1 MFDFLTNKSAPA
13 APAAKVPK
21 ASKNAPMNAKSASE
35 PHPLDAPTGG
45 AFSASTAGDRAAKIR
60 DWMATNPSVE
70 QMQDVFKELSARD
83 KGAVKPIRE
92 KLDELKKAKGQEAV
106 GEEWANKAHALLAVG
121 KLNIADAMAWQRD
134 AAKAGAPLS
143 KEPLSSVKL
152 KLAERVKSIEDLQ
165 HHTQVQREA
174 AVLLAQR
181 TEILST
187 KSYKDAINVLPALQ
201 TDVQHWQDQAQAL
214 VVDAN
219 WASVDVKFAPQL
231 DASKAQLLVVW
242 DAFQAALTMTQT
254 AAADASAP
262 LPPVPVWADE
272 LRALRGVAKAEDA
285 PKKPEKLKID
295 PEIRLQAANNVRG
308 VLLKLE
314 QEIAEGHGKAS
325 AGAAN
330 ALRNALKE
338 HGKLIDDKLENQAHA
353 ALAAAGELE
362 GWQRWRADQIREE
375 LLIKA
380 EGLLKRPEGQ
390 ALGGRKMQETLRAMR
405 DQWKQTDQGGPANHV
420 LWKRFDDACN
430 AAHVVVEAWIEK
442 VKAENAIHRAERL
455 NLLAEVTAW
464 GQGADVNNAEG
475 KSAPVAELASKG
487 DWKAISR
494 GLNQYAERWQNLGHV
509 SEKTFAELQ
518 PQWKAAMD
526 AAYAPL
532 QTAQKNS
539 VDRRHA
545 MIEEAKALGAMPM
558 MRIDAVKA
566 LQQQWTHEAQIIP
579 LDRKFEQKL
588 WDTFRQPIDEAF
600 NRKTQEREKAAS
612 AMGEHDKLVLDASK
626 TLQAANTSGDGQQI
640 RAAIAA
646 LEAAIKGQTAA
657 KVVETAAVKAV
668 VDAENESKTTVAGVS
683 IASLAINNVAS
694 LSENTADSATTVVVN
709 STQGASAV
717 QQAEAQEVSDVE
729 TDAIADAAEEAEKA
743 EKANAE
749 PEEPAEPIEPLEPVK
764 PVAVPKK
771 VIAVRGDDRPGMK
784 KAEPAPAG
792 KFGAGKFGDRKSGD
806 RKPGDRDSRGDSRGP
821 RSDSR
826 PDARDGS
833 RSERGDRFSDRPAY
847 EDRGPRL
854 GDTAFRAQRD
864 ALDAAQFAL
873 KKLAAAA
880 HGEVLVQLLDAW
892 QTRDA
897 AKMPSAQDLGKQLPP
912 SARSAWAEAITA
924 TPAANKQ
931 ADAQTALLRLE
942 MAAELPTPAEHLAA
956 RRMLQLQLLTKRNDP
971 APAQTWATDAA
982 KVFANG
988 FDDGA
993 ARRVQNALKVLLKR

>member
-13 APAAKVPK
+13 AAAKVPATK
-21 ASKNAPMNAKSASE
+21 ASATMNAKSAPE
-35 PHPLDAPTGG
+35 PHPLDALTGG
-45 AFSASTAGDRAAKIR
+45 AFSASTAGDRAAKVR
-60 DWMATNPSVE
+60 DWMATNPSTE
-70 QMQDVFKELSARD
+70 QMQEVFKELSARD

-106 GEEWANKAHALLAVG
+106 GEEWAAKAQTLLSLG

-143 KEPLSSVKL
+143 KEPLASVKV

-231 DASKAQLLVVW
+231 EASKAQLLVVW
-242 DAFQAALTMTQT
+242 DAFQAALKMTEV

-272 LRALRGVAKAEDA
+272 LRMLRGVAKAEEA
-285 PKKPEKLKID
+285 PKKPAKPKID
-295 PEIRLQAANNVRG
+295 PEIKLQAANNVRTA
-308 VLLKLE
+308 LLKLE
-314 QEIAEGHGKAS
+314 QEVGEGHGKAS

-362 GWQRWRADQIREE
+362 GWQRWRADQLREE
-375 LLIKA
+375 LVAKA

-390 ALGGRKMQETLRAMR
+390 ALGGRKMQETLRTLR
-405 DQWKQTDQGGPANHV
+405 EQWKQTDQGGLANHA
-420 LWKRFDDACN
+420 LWKPFDDACN

-455 NLLAEVTAW
+455 NLMAEVTAW
-464 GQGADVNNAEG
+464 GG
-475 KSAPVAELASKG
+475 SPVTELANKG

-494 GLNQYAERWQNLGHV
+494 GLNQFAERWQNLGHV

-532 QTAQKNS
+532 QAAQKHS
-539 VDRRHA
+539 IERRHA
-545 MIEEAKALGAMPM
+545 MIEEAKVLGAMPV

-566 LQQQWTHEAQIIP
+566 LQHNWQHEAQTIP

-612 AMGEHDKLVLDASK
+612 AMGEHDKLVLEASK
-626 TLQAANTSGDGQQI
+626 ALQAANASGDGQQI

-657 KVVETAAVKAV
+657 KVVEKAAVT
-668 VDAENESKTTVAGVS
+668 AENESKMAVAGVF
-683 IASLAINNVAS
+683 VAS
-694 LSENTADSATTVVVN
+694 TAIENIANADIKDINKETTVVLN
-709 STQGASAV
+709 STEGASPLEQV
-717 QQAEAQEVSDVE
+717 EAQEAADVE
-729 TDAIADAAEEAEKA
+729 MDAIADAAEEAEKA
-743 EKANAE
+743 AAE
-749 PEEPAEPIEPLEPVK
+749 PVEPVK
-764 PVAVPKK
+764 PVVVPKK

-792 KFGAGKFGDRKSGD
+792 RGGKFGD
-806 RKPGDRDSRGDSRGP
+806 RKPGDRNDSRDSRGP

-826 PDARDGS
+826 PDSRGDG
-833 RSERGDRFSDRPAY
+833 RSDRGDRFSDRPAF

-854 GDTAFRAQRD
+854 GDAAFRAQRD

-880 HGEVLVQLLDAW
+880 HGEVLVQLLEAW

-897 AKMPSAQDLGKQLPP
+897 AKMPSAQDLGKQLPAT
-912 SARSAWAEAITA
+912 ARAAWTSAITA
-924 TPAANKQ
+924 APSDKQ
-931 ADAQTALLRLE
+931 ADTDAAQTALLRLE
-942 MAAELPTPAEHLAA
+942 MAAELPTPAEHLSA

-971 APAQTWATDAA
+971 APAQTWTQDTA
-982 KVFANG
+982 KVLTSSFEDN
-988 FDDGA
+988 A
-993 ARRVQNALKVLLKR
+993 ARRLKMVLKHFITK

>member
-1 MFDFLTNKSAPA
+1 MFDFLTNKSAPVA
-13 APAAKVPK
+13 TATQAPKV
-21 ASKNAPMNAKSASE
+21 PMNAKSAPES
-35 PHPLDAPTGG
+35 HPLDGLTGG
-45 AFSASTAGDRAAKIR
+45 AFSAPTAGDRAAKVR
-60 DWMATNPSVE
+60 DWMATNPSAE
-70 QMQDVFKELSARD
+70 HMQDVFKELSSRD

-92 KLDELKKAKGQEAV
+92 KLDELRKAKGQEAV
-106 GEEWANKAHALLAVG
+106 GEEWAAKAQALLALG

-143 KEPLSSVKL
+143 KEPLASVKL

-187 KSYKDAINVLPALQ
+187 KSYKDAQNVLPALQ
-201 TDVQHWQDQAQAL
+201 IDVQHWQAQAQAL

-219 WASVDVKFAPQL
+219 WSSVDTKFAPQL

-242 DAFQAALTMTQT
+242 DAFQAALKMTEV

-272 LRALRGVAKAEDA
+272 LRALRGVAQAEEA
-285 PKKPEKLKID
+285 PKKPAKPKID
-295 PEIRLQAANNVRG
+295 PEIKLQAANHVRTA
-308 VLLKLE
+308 LLKLE
-314 QEIAEGHGKAS
+314 QEVAEGHGKAS

-380 EGLLKRPEGQ
+380 EGLLKRPDGQ
-390 ALGGRKMQETLRAMR
+390 ALGGRKMQETLRTMR
-405 DQWKQTDQGGPANHV
+405 DQWKQTDQGGPANHT

-430 AAHVVVEAWIEK
+430 AAHEVVEAWIEK

-455 NLLAEVTAW
+455 NLVAEVTVW
-464 GQGADVNNAEG
+464 GAN
-475 KSAPVAELASKG
+475 PVSELASKS
-487 DWKAISR
+487 DWKGISR
-494 GLNQYAERWQNLGHV
+494 GLNQFAERWQNLGHV

-532 QTAQKNS
+532 QAAQKQS
-539 VDRRHA
+539 IERRHA
-545 MIEEAKALGAMPM
+545 MIEEAKALGAMPV

-566 LQQQWTHEAQIIP
+566 LQHNWQHEAQTIP

-588 WDTFRQPIDEAF
+588 WDAFRQPIDAAF
-600 NRKTQEREKAAS
+600 NRKTQDREKAAS
-612 AMGEHDKLVLDASK
+612 AMGEHDKHVLQASK
-626 TLQAANTSGDGQQI
+626 ALQAANASGDGQQI

-657 KVVETAAVKAV
+657 KVVETAAAA
-668 VDAENESKTTVAGVS
+668 AENESKTAISGVS
-683 IASLAINNVAS
+683 IASDAITTVVNV
-694 LSENTADSATTVVVN
+694 DSSVVVN
-709 STQGASAV
+709 STEGASPV
-717 QQAEAQEVSDVE
+717 EQVEAQEIADVE
-729 TDAIADAAEEAEKA
+729 ADAIAAAAEEAA
-743 EKANAE
+743 AAS
-749 PEEPAEPIEPLEPVK
+749 IEPVEAPK
-764 PVAVPKK
+764 PAPKK

-792 KFGAGKFGDRKSGD
+792 KFGDRKFGDRKPGGD
-806 RKPGDRDSRGDSRGP
+806 RDNRGDSRGDSRGP

-826 PDARDGS
+826 ADS
-833 RSERGDRFSDRPAY
+833 RGDRFSDRPAF

-854 GDTAFRAQRD
+854 GDAAFRAQRE
-864 ALDAAQFAL
+864 ALESAQFAL

-880 HGEVLVQLLDAW
+880 HGEVLLQLLDAW

-897 AKMPSAQDLGKQLPP
+897 AKMPTAQDLGKQLPP
-912 SARSAWAEAITA
+912 TARSAWTAAITA
-924 TPAANKQ
+924 APAGKQ
-931 ADAQTALLRLE
+931 ADADTALLRLE
-942 MAAELPTPAEHLAA
+942 MAAELPTPADHLAA

-971 APAQTWATDAA
+971 APAQTWTADAA

>member
-1 MFDFLTNKSAPA
+1 MFDFLTNKTTPTSAK
-13 APAAKVPK
+13 AAKVTAPK
-21 ASKNAPMNAKSASE
+21 NTPMNAKSAPE
-35 PHPLDAPTGG
+35 PHPLDALTGG
-45 AFSASTAGDRAAKIR
+45 AFSASTAGDRAAKVR
-60 DWMATNPSVE
+60 DWMATNPSAE
-70 QMQDVFKELSARD
+70 QMQEVFKELSSRD

-106 GEEWANKAHALLAVG
+106 GEEWAAKAQALLSLG

-143 KEPLSSVKL
+143 KEPLASVKL

-187 KSYKDAINVLPALQ
+187 KSYKDAQTVLPALQ
-201 TDVQHWQDQAQAL
+201 IDVQHWQDQALAL
-214 VVDAN
+214 EADAN
-219 WASVDVKFAPQL
+219 WSSVDVKFAPQL
-231 DASKAQLLVVW
+231 EASKAQLLVVW
-242 DAFQAALTMTQT
+242 DAFQAALKMTE
-254 AAADASAP
+254 AAVADAAAP

-272 LRALRGVAKAEDA
+272 IRNLRGIAKAEEVL
-285 PKKPEKLKID
+285 KKPAKPKID
-295 PEIRLQAANNVRG
+295 PEIKLQAANHVRTA
-308 VLLKLE
+308 LLKLE
-314 QEIAEGHGKAS
+314 QEVAEGHGKAS

-380 EGLLKRPEGQ
+380 EGLLKRPDGQ

-405 DQWKQTDQGGPANHV
+405 DQWKQTDQGGPANHA

-430 AAHVVVEAWIEK
+430 AAHAVVEAWIEK

-455 NLLAEVTAW
+455 NLVAEVTKW
-464 GQGADVNNAEG
+464 GETGV
-475 KSAPVAELASKG
+475 PELANKG
-487 DWKAISR
+487 DWKGISR
-494 GLNQYAERWQNLGHV
+494 GLNQFADRWQNLGHV

-532 QTAQKNS
+532 QAAQKNS
-539 VDRRHA
+539 VERRHA
-545 MIEEAKALGAMPM
+545 MIEEAKALGAMPV

-566 LQQQWTHEAQIIP
+566 LQHNWQHEAQTIP

-600 NRKTQEREKAAS
+600 NRKTQDREKAAS
-612 AMGEHDKLVLDASK
+612 AMGEHDKHVLEASK
-626 TLQAANTSGDGQQI
+626 ALQAANASGDGQQI

-657 KVVETAAVKAV
+657 KVVETAAIS
-668 VDAENESKTTVAGVS
+668 AENESKTA
-683 IASLAINNVAS
+683 IASVNNASAAIESIV
-694 LSENTADSATTVVVN
+694 NTGAVTEN
-709 STQGASAV
+709 STEGASPV
-717 QQAEAQEVSDVE
+717 EQAEAQEVADVE
-729 TDAIADAAEEAEKA
+729 ADAIADAAEEAEKA
-743 EKANAE
+743 
-749 PEEPAEPIEPLEPVK
+749 PVQPPK
-764 PVAVPKK
+764 PVVVPKK

-792 KFGAGKFGDRKSGD
+792 KFGDRKFGD
-806 RKPGDRDSRGDSRGP
+806 RKPGDRDNRGDSRGP
-821 RSDSR
+821 RPDSR
-826 PDARDGS
+826 GD
-833 RSERGDRFSDRPAY
+833 RGDRFSDRPAY

-854 GDTAFRAQRD
+854 GDAAFRAQRE
-864 ALDAAQFAL
+864 ALESAQFAL

-892 QTRDA
+892 KERDA
-897 AKMPSAQDLGKQLPP
+897 AKMPTAQDLGKQLPP
-912 SARSAWAEAITA
+912 TARSSWTAAITA
-924 TPAANKQ
+924 APAGKQ
-931 ADAQTALLRLE
+931 ADADTALLRLE
-942 MAAELPTPAEHLAA
+942 MAAEMPTPADHLAA

-971 APAQTWATDAA
+971 APAQTWTADAA

>member
-13 APAAKVPK
+13 TPAAKVPK
-21 ASKNAPMNAKSASE
+21 ASKNAPMNAKSAPE
-35 PHPLDAPTGG
+35 PHPLDALTGG
-45 AFSASTAGDRAAKIR
+45 AFSASTAGDRAAKVR
-60 DWMATNPSVE
+60 DWMATNPSAE
-70 QMQDVFKELSARD
+70 HMQEVFKELSSRD

-106 GEEWANKAHALLAVG
+106 GEEWAAKAQALLSLG

-143 KEPLSSVKL
+143 KEPLASVKL

-165 HHTQVQREA
+165 RHTQVQREA

-187 KSYKDAINVLPALQ
+187 KSYKDAQTVLPALQ

-214 VVDAN
+214 EVDAN
-219 WASVDVKFAPQL
+219 WSSVDAKFAPQL
-231 DASKAQLLVVW
+231 EASKAQLLVVW
-242 DAFQAALTMTQT
+242 DAFQAALKMTEA

-272 LRALRGVAKAEDA
+272 LRALRGVAKAEEA
-285 PKKPEKLKID
+285 PKKPAKPKID
-295 PEIRLQAANNVRG
+295 PEIKLQSANHVRMS
-308 VLLKLE
+308 LLKLE
-314 QEIAEGHGKAS
+314 QEVAEGHGKAS

-380 EGLLKRPEGQ
+380 EGLLKRPDGQ

-405 DQWKQTDQGGPANHV
+405 DQWKQTDQGGPANHA

-455 NLLAEVTAW
+455 NLVAEVTAW
-464 GQGADVNNAEG
+464 GTNSEQGGV
-475 KSAPVAELASKG
+475 PELANKG

-494 GLNQYAERWQNLGHV
+494 GLNQFADRWQNLGHV

-532 QTAQKNS
+532 QAAQKQS
-539 VDRRHA
+539 VERRHA
-545 MIEEAKALGAMPM
+545 MIEEAKALGAMPVL
-558 MRIDAVKA
+558 RIDAVKA
-566 LQQQWTHEAQIIP
+566 LQQQWTHEAQSMP

-588 WDTFRQPIDEAF
+588 WDAFRHPIDEAF

-626 TLQAANTSGDGQQI
+626 ALQVANASGDGQQI

-657 KVVETAAVKAV
+657 KVVETAAIH
-668 VDAENESKTTVAGVS
+668 AENESKTAVAGVNN
-683 IASLAINNVAS
+683 ASTAIENVADDDAQS
-694 LSENTADSATTVVVN
+694 AETTSE
-709 STQGASAV
+709 V
-717 QQAEAQEVSDVE
+717 QE
-729 TDAIADAAEEAEKA
+729 TPDAEAEKA
-743 EKANAE
+743 ADEAEK
-749 PEEPAEPIEPLEPVK
+749 EPAEPVAAPK
-764 PVAVPKK
+764 PAPKK

-792 KFGAGKFGDRKSGD
+792 KFGDRKFGD
-806 RKPGDRDSRGDSRGP
+806 RKPGDRDNRGDSRGP
-821 RSDSR
+821 R
-826 PDARDGS
+826 PDG
-833 RSERGDRFSDRPAY
+833 RGDRFADRGERPAF

-854 GDTAFRAQRD
+854 GDAAFRAQRE
-864 ALDAAQFAL
+864 ALESAQFAL

-892 QTRDA
+892 KARA
-897 AKMPSAQDLGKQLPP
+897 ADKVPSAQDLGKQLPP
-912 SARSAWAEAITA
+912 TARTAWTSALAAA
-924 TPAANKQ
+924 PAGKQ
-931 ADAQTALLRLE
+931 ADADTALLRLE

-971 APAQTWATDAA
+971 APAQTWTADAA

>member
-1 MFDFLTNKSAPA
+1 
-13 APAAKVPK
+13 
-21 ASKNAPMNAKSASE
+21 MNAKSAPES
-35 PHPLDAPTGG
+35 HPLDGLTGG
-45 AFSASTAGDRAAKIR
+45 AFSAPTAGDRAAKVR
-60 DWMATNPSVE
+60 DWMATNPSAE
-70 QMQDVFKELSARD
+70 QMQEVFKELSARD

-106 GEEWANKAHALLAVG
+106 GEEWAAKAQALLALG

-143 KEPLSSVKL
+143 KEPLASVKL

-187 KSYKDAINVLPALQ
+187 KSYKDAQNVLPALQ
-201 TDVQHWQDQAQAL
+201 IDVQHWQDQAQAL

-219 WASVDVKFAPQL
+219 WSSVDTKFAPQL

-242 DAFQAALTMTQT
+242 DAFQAALKMTEA

-272 LRALRGVAKAEDA
+272 LRALRGVAKAEEA
-285 PKKPEKLKID
+285 PKKPAKPKID
-295 PEIRLQAANNVRG
+295 PEIRLQAANHVRTA
-308 VLLKLE
+308 LLKLE
-314 QEIAEGHGKAS
+314 QEVAEGHGKAS

-380 EGLLKRPEGQ
+380 EGLLKRPDGQ
-390 ALGGRKMQETLRAMR
+390 ALGGRKMQETLRTMR
-405 DQWKQTDQGGPANHV
+405 DQWKQTDQGGPANHT

-430 AAHVVVEAWIEK
+430 AAHEVVEAWIEK

-455 NLLAEVTAW
+455 NLVAEVTVW
-464 GQGADVNNAEG
+464 GAN
-475 KSAPVAELASKG
+475 PVSELASKS
-487 DWKAISR
+487 DWKGLSR
-494 GLNQYAERWQNLGHV
+494 GLNQFAERWQNLGHV

-532 QTAQKNS
+532 QAAQKQS
-539 VDRRHA
+539 IERRHA
-545 MIEEAKALGAMPM
+545 MIEEAKALGAMPV

-566 LQQQWTHEAQIIP
+566 LQHNWQHEAQTIP

-588 WDTFRQPIDEAF
+588 WDAFRQPIDEAF
-600 NRKTQEREKAAS
+600 NRKTQDREKAAS
-612 AMGEHDKLVLDASK
+612 AMGEHDKHVLQASK
-626 TLQAANTSGDGQQI
+626 ALQAANASGDGQQI

-657 KVVETAAVKAV
+657 KVVETAAAA
-668 VDAENESKTTVAGVS
+668 AENESKTAISGVS
-683 IASLAINNVAS
+683 IDSDAI
-694 LSENTADSATTVVVN
+694 TAVVKVDSAVVVN
-709 STQGASAV
+709 STEGASPV
-717 QQAEAQEVSDVE
+717 EQVEAQEIADVE
-729 TDAIADAAEEAEKA
+729 ADAIADAAEEAAA
-743 EKANAE
+743 ES
-749 PEEPAEPIEPLEPVK
+749 IEPVEAPK
-764 PVAVPKK
+764 PAPKK

-792 KFGAGKFGDRKSGD
+792 KFGDRKFGE
-806 RKPGDRDSRGDSRGP
+806 RKPGGDRDNRGDSRADSRGP

-826 PDARDGS
+826 ADS
-833 RSERGDRFSDRPAY
+833 RGDRFSDRPAF

-854 GDTAFRAQRD
+854 GDAAFRAQRE
-864 ALDAAQFAL
+864 ALESAQFAL

-897 AKMPSAQDLGKQLPP
+897 AKMPTAQDLGKQLPP
-912 SARSAWAEAITA
+912 TARSAWTAAITA
-924 TPAANKQ
+924 APAGKQ
-931 ADAQTALLRLE
+931 ADADTALLRLE
-942 MAAELPTPAEHLAA
+942 MAAELPTPADHLAA

-971 APAQTWATDAA
+971 APAQTWTADAA

>member
-1 MFDFLTNKSAPA
+1 MFEFLTNKSTSA
-13 APAAKVPK
+13 ATPTAKAAASKTVK
-21 ASKNAPMNAKSASE
+21 ATASKNAPMNAKSAPE
-35 PHPLDAPTGG
+35 PHPLDALTGG
-45 AFSASTAGDRAAKIR
+45 AFSASTAGDRAAKVR
-60 DWMATNPSVE
+60 DWMATNPSAE
-70 QMQDVFKELSARD
+70 QMQEVFKELSARD

-106 GEEWANKAHALLAVG
+106 GEEWAAKAQALLSLG

-143 KEPLSSVKL
+143 KEPLVSVKL

-187 KSYKDAINVLPALQ
+187 KSYKDAQTVLPALQ
-201 TDVQHWQDQAQAL
+201 IDVQHWQDQAQAL
-214 VVDAN
+214 VADAN
-219 WASVDVKFAPQL
+219 WTSVDAKFAPL
-231 DASKAQLLVVW
+231 LEASKAQLLVVW
-242 DAFQAALTMTQT
+242 DAFQAALKMTE
-254 AAADASAP
+254 AAVADAAAP

-272 LRALRGVAKAEDA
+272 IRNLRGIAKAEEVL
-285 PKKPEKLKID
+285 KKPAKPKID
-295 PEIRLQAANNVRG
+295 PEIKLQAANYVRTS
-308 VLLKLE
+308 LLKLE
-314 QEIAEGHGKAS
+314 QEVAEGHGKAS

-380 EGLLKRPEGQ
+380 EGLLKRPDGQ

-405 DQWKQTDQGGPANHV
+405 DQWKQTDQGGPANHA

-442 VKAENAIHRAERL
+442 VKAENVIHRAERL
-455 NLLAEVTAW
+455 NLLAEVNKW
-464 GQGADVNNAEG
+464 GETGV
-475 KSAPVAELASKG
+475 PELASKS

-494 GLNQYAERWQNLGHV
+494 GLNQFADRWQNLGHV

-526 AAYAPL
+526 TAYSPL
-532 QTAQKNS
+532 QAAQKNS

-545 MIEEAKALGAMPM
+545 MIEEAKALGAMPVLRM
-558 MRIDAVKA
+558 DAVKA
-566 LQQQWTHEAQIIP
+566 LQQQWTHEAQSMP

-588 WDTFRQPIDEAF
+588 WDAFRQPIDEAF
-600 NRKTQEREKAAS
+600 NRKTQDREKAAS
-612 AMGEHDKLVLDASK
+612 AMGEHDKHVLESSK
-626 TLQAANTSGDGQQI
+626 ALQAANASGDGQQI

-657 KVVETAAVKAV
+657 KVVENAAISAK
-668 VDAENESKTTVAGVS
+668 NESKTALAGVNNASTAIESIANTSTVA
-683 IASLAINNVAS
+683 
-694 LSENTADSATTVVVN
+694 EN
-709 STQGASAV
+709 STEGASPV
-717 QQAEAQEVSDVE
+717 EQAEAQEVADVE
-729 TDAIADAAEEAEKA
+729 ADAIADAAEEAEKA
-743 EKANAE
+743 AAE
-749 PEEPAEPIEPLEPVK
+749 PAAPVEPPK
-764 PVAVPKK
+764 PAPKK

-784 KAEPAPAG
+784 KAEPVP
-792 KFGAGKFGDRKSGD
+792 AGKFGDRKFGD

-821 RSDSR
+821 RPDSR
-826 PDARDGS
+826 ADS
-833 RSERGDRFSDRPAY
+833 RGDSRGERGDRFSDRPAF

-854 GDTAFRAQRD
+854 GDAAFRAQRE
-864 ALDAAQFAL
+864 ALESAQFAL
-873 KKLAAAA
+873 KKLAVAAY
-880 HGEVLVQLLDAW
+880 GEVLVQLLDAW
-892 QTRDA
+892 KERDA
-897 AKMPSAQDLGKQLPP
+897 AKMPTAQDLGKQLPP
-912 SARSAWAEAITA
+912 TARGSWTAAITA
-924 TPAANKQ
+924 APAGKQ
-931 ADAQTALLRLE
+931 ADADTALLRLE
-942 MAAELPTPAEHLAA
+942 MAAELPTPADHLAA

-971 APAQTWATDAA
+971 APAQTWAADAA

>member
-1 MFDFLTNKSAPA
+1 MFDFLTNKTTPTSAK
-13 APAAKVPK
+13 AAKVTAP
-21 ASKNAPMNAKSASE
+21 KNAPMNAKSALE
-35 PHPLDAPTGG
+35 PHPLDALTGG
-45 AFSASTAGDRAAKIR
+45 AFSASTAGDRAAKVR
-60 DWMATNPSVE
+60 DWMASNPSAE
-70 QMQDVFKELSARD
+70 QMQEVFKELSARD

-106 GEEWANKAHALLAVG
+106 GEEWAAKAQALLSLG

-143 KEPLSSVKL
+143 KEPLASVKL

-187 KSYKDAINVLPALQ
+187 KSYKDAQTVLPALQ
-201 TDVQHWQDQAQAL
+201 IDVQHWQDQAHAL
-214 VVDAN
+214 EVDAN
-219 WASVDVKFAPQL
+219 WSSVDTKFAPL
-231 DASKAQLLVVW
+231 LEASKAQLLVVW
-242 DAFQAALTMTQT
+242 DAFQAALKMTET
-254 AAADASAP
+254 AVADAAAP

-272 LRALRGVAKAEDA
+272 IRNLRGIAKAEEVL
-285 PKKPEKLKID
+285 KKPAKPKID
-295 PEIRLQAANNVRG
+295 PEIKIQAANYVRTA
-308 VLLKLE
+308 LLKLE
-314 QEIAEGHGKAS
+314 QEVAEGHGKAS

-380 EGLLKRPEGQ
+380 EGLLKRPDGQ

-405 DQWKQTDQGGPANHV
+405 DQWKQTDQGGPANHA

-455 NLLAEVTAW
+455 NLVAEVTKW
-464 GQGADVNNAEG
+464 GTNSDQGGV
-475 KSAPVAELASKG
+475 PELANKG
-487 DWKAISR
+487 DWKGISR
-494 GLNQYAERWQNLGHV
+494 GLNQFADRWQNLGHV

-532 QTAQKNS
+532 QAAQKNS

-566 LQQQWTHEAQIIP
+566 LQQRWTHEAQSMP

-588 WDTFRQPIDEAF
+588 WDAFRHPIDEAF

-612 AMGEHDKLVLDASK
+612 AMGEHDKLVLEASK
-626 TLQAANTSGDGQQI
+626 ALQAANASGDGQQI

-657 KVVETAAVKAV
+657 KVVETAAIKAV
-668 VDAENESKTTVAGVS
+668 EEAENESKTALAGVS
-683 IASLAINNVAS
+683 IDSVAMENIANSDNNDANVT
-694 LSENTADSATTVVVN
+694 LN
-709 STQGASAV
+709 STEGASPV
-717 QQAEAQEVSDVE
+717 EQAEAQEVADVE
-729 TDAIADAAEEAEKA
+729 ADAMADAAEEAEKA
-743 EKANAE
+743 TAE
-749 PEEPAEPIEPLEPVK
+749 PAAPVEPPK
-764 PVAVPKK
+764 PAPKK

-792 KFGAGKFGDRKSGD
+792 KFGDRKFGDRKPG
-806 RKPGDRDSRGDSRGP
+806 GDRDGRPDSRGP
-821 RSDSR
+821 RSDAR
-826 PDARDGS
+826 PDG
-833 RSERGDRFSDRPAY
+833 RGDRFGDRGDRPAF

-854 GDTAFRAQRD
+854 GDAAFRAQRE
-864 ALDAAQFAL
+864 ALESAQFAL

-880 HGEVLVQLLDAW
+880 HGEVLVQLLEAW
-892 QTRDA
+892 KDRA
-897 AKMPSAQDLGKQLPP
+897 ADKVPSAQDLGKQLPP
-912 SARSAWAEAITA
+912 TARSAWTSALAA
-924 TPAANKQ
+924 APAGKQ
-931 ADAQTALLRLE
+931 ADADTALLRLE

-971 APAQTWATDAA
+971 APAQTWTADAA

>member
-1 MFDFLTNKSAPA
+1 MFEFLTNKSTPA
-13 APAAKVPK
+13 ASTAAVKTAKAP
-21 ASKNAPMNAKSASE
+21 ASKNAPMNAKSAPE
-35 PHPLDAPTGG
+35 PHPLDALTGG
-45 AFSASTAGDRAAKIR
+45 AFSASTAGDRAAKVR
-60 DWMATNPSVE
+60 DWMAKNPGTE
-70 QMQDVFKELSARD
+70 QMQEVFKELSARD

-106 GEEWANKAHALLAVG
+106 GEEWAAKAQALLSLG

-143 KEPLSSVKL
+143 KEPLASVKL

-201 TDVQHWQDQAQAL
+201 VDVQHWQDQAQAL
-214 VVDAN
+214 EVDAN
-219 WASVDVKFAPQL
+219 WSSVDAKYAPQL
-231 DASKAQLLVVW
+231 EASKAQLLVVW
-242 DAFQAALTMTQT
+242 DAFQAALKMTE
-254 AAADASAP
+254 AAVADAAAP

-272 LRALRGVAKAEDA
+272 IRNLRGIAKAEEVL
-285 PKKPEKLKID
+285 KKPAKPKID
-295 PEIRLQAANNVRG
+295 PEIKLQAANYVRTS
-308 VLLKLE
+308 LLKLE
-314 QEIAEGHGKAS
+314 QEVAEGHGKTS

-380 EGLLKRPEGQ
+380 EGLLKRPDGQ

-405 DQWKQTDQGGPANHV
+405 DQWKQTDQGGPANHA

-430 AAHVVVEAWIEK
+430 AAHEVVEAWIEK

-455 NLLAEVTAW
+455 NLVAEVTQW
-464 GQGADVNNAEG
+464 GTNSGQGGV
-475 KSAPVAELASKG
+475 PELASKG

-494 GLNQYAERWQNLGHV
+494 GLNQFADRWQNLGHV

-532 QTAQKNS
+532 QAAQKHS
-539 VDRRHA
+539 VERRHA

-566 LQQQWTHEAQIIP
+566 LQQRWTHEAQSMP

-588 WDTFRQPIDEAF
+588 WDSFRQPIDEAF

-612 AMGEHDKLVLDASK
+612 AMGEHDKLVLEASK
-626 TLQAANTSGDGQQI
+626 ALQAANASGDGQQI

-657 KVVETAAVKAV
+657 KVVQNAAIS
-668 VDAENESKTTVAGVS
+668 AENESKTALAGVNNASVAIES
-683 IASLAINNVAS
+683 IANSDNVAAIV
-694 LSENTADSATTVVVN
+694 TVN
-709 STQGASAV
+709 STQGASPV
-717 QQAEAQEVSDVE
+717 EQVEAQEVADVE
-729 TDAIADAAEEAEKA
+729 ADAMADAAEEAEKA
-743 EKANAE
+743 AAE
-749 PEEPAEPIEPLEPVK
+749 PVEPVEPPK
-764 PVAVPKK
+764 PAVVPKK

-792 KFGAGKFGDRKSGD
+792 KFGDRRFGDRK
-806 RKPGDRDSRGDSRGP
+806 PNGDRDGRSDSRGP

-826 PDARDGS
+826 PDG
-833 RSERGDRFSDRPAY
+833 RGDRFSDRPAI

-854 GDTAFRAQRD
+854 GDAAFRAQRE
-864 ALDAAQFAL
+864 ALDAAQYAL

-897 AKMPSAQDLGKQLPP
+897 AKMPSAQDLGKHLPP
-912 SARSAWAEAITA
+912 TARSAWVAAISA
-924 TPAANKQ
+924 APAAQ
-931 ADAQTALLRLE
+931 QTDADTALLRLE

-971 APAQTWATDAA
+971 APAQTWTQDAT
-982 KVFANG
+982 KVLANN
-988 FDDGA
+988 FEEGA
-993 ARRVQNALKVLLKR
+993 ARRLKMALKHFITK

>member
-1 MFDFLTNKSAPA
+1 MFDFLTNKTTPTSAK
-13 APAAKVPK
+13 AAKVTAPK
-21 ASKNAPMNAKSASE
+21 NTPMNAKSAPE
-35 PHPLDAPTGG
+35 PHPLDALTGG
-45 AFSASTAGDRAAKIR
+45 AFSASTAGDRAAKVR
-60 DWMATNPSVE
+60 DWMATNPSAE
-70 QMQDVFKELSARD
+70 QMQEVFKELSSRD

-106 GEEWANKAHALLAVG
+106 GEEWAAKAQALLSLG

-143 KEPLSSVKL
+143 KEPLASVKL

-201 TDVQHWQDQAQAL
+201 IDVQHWQDQAQAL
-214 VVDAN
+214 EVDAN
-219 WASVDVKFAPQL
+219 WSSVDTKFAPQL
-231 DASKAQLLVVW
+231 EASKAQLLVVW
-242 DAFQAALTMTQT
+242 DAFQAALKMTE
-254 AAADASAP
+254 AAVADAAAP

-272 LRALRGVAKAEDA
+272 IRNLRGIAKAEEVL
-285 PKKPEKLKID
+285 KKPAKPKID
-295 PEIRLQAANNVRG
+295 PEIKLQAANYVRG
-308 VLLKLE
+308 ALLKLE
-314 QEIAEGHGKAS
+314 QEVAEGHGKAS

-405 DQWKQTDQGGPANHV
+405 DQWKQTDQGGPANHA

-455 NLLAEVTAW
+455 NLLAEVMAW
-464 GQGADVNNAEG
+464 GQGAG
-475 KSAPVAELASKG
+475 GTSSPVAELASKG

-494 GLNQYAERWQNLGHV
+494 GLNQFAERWQNLGHV

-532 QTAQKNS
+532 QAAQKSS
-539 VDRRHA
+539 VERRHA
-545 MIEEAKALGAMPM
+545 MIEEAKALGAMPVL
-558 MRIDAVKA
+558 RIDAVKA
-566 LQQQWTHEAQIIP
+566 LQQQWTYEAQSMP

-588 WDTFRQPIDEAF
+588 WDAFRQPIDEAF
-600 NRKTQEREKAAS
+600 NRKTQDREKAAS
-612 AMGEHDKLVLDASK
+612 AMGEHDKHVLEASK
-626 TLQAANTSGDGQQI
+626 ALQAANASGDGQQI

-657 KVVETAAVKAV
+657 KVVENAAIS
-668 VDAENESKTTVAGVS
+668 AENESKTA
-683 IASLAINNVAS
+683 IASVNNASVAIESIV
-694 LSENTADSATTVVVN
+694 NTGAITEN
-709 STQGASAV
+709 STEGASPV
-717 QQAEAQEVSDVE
+717 EQAEAQEVADVE
-729 TDAIADAAEEAEKA
+729 ADAIADAAEEAEKA
-743 EKANAE
+743 PVE
-749 PEEPAEPIEPLEPVK
+749 PPK
-764 PVAVPKK
+764 PVVVPKK

-792 KFGAGKFGDRKSGD
+792 KFGDRKFGD
-806 RKPGDRDSRGDSRGP
+806 RKPGDRDNRGDSRGP
-821 RSDSR
+821 RPDSR
-826 PDARDGS
+826 GD
-833 RSERGDRFSDRPAY
+833 RGDRFSDRPAY

-854 GDTAFRAQRD
+854 GDAAFRAQRE
-864 ALDAAQFAL
+864 ALESAQFAL

-892 QTRDA
+892 KERDA
-897 AKMPSAQDLGKQLPP
+897 AKVPSAQDLGKQLPP
-912 SARSAWAEAITA
+912 TARSAWTAAITA
-924 TPAANKQ
+924 APAAKQ
-931 ADAQTALLRLE
+931 ADADTALLRLE
-942 MAAELPTPAEHLAA
+942 MAAELPTPADHIAA

-971 APAQTWATDAA
+971 APAQTWTADAA

>member
-1 MFDFLTNKSAPA
+1 MFEFLTNKSTPA
-13 APAAKVPK
+13 ATTAASQNVKANAK
-21 ASKNAPMNAKSASE
+21 ASANKNAPMNAKSAPE
-35 PHPLDAPTGG
+35 PHPLDALTGG
-45 AFSASTAGDRAAKIR
+45 AFSASTAGDRAAKVR

-70 QMQDVFKELSARD
+70 HMQEVFKELSARD

-106 GEEWANKAHALLAVG
+106 GEEWAVKAQALLSLG

-143 KEPLSSVKL
+143 KEPLASVKL

-187 KSYKDAINVLPALQ
+187 KSYKDAQNVLPALQ

-214 VVDAN
+214 EADAN
-219 WASVDVKFAPQL
+219 WSSVDTKFAPQL
-231 DASKAQLLVVW
+231 EASKAQLLVVW
-242 DAFQAALTMTQT
+242 DAFQAALKMTE
-254 AAADASAP
+254 AAVSDAAAP

-272 LRALRGVAKAEDA
+272 IRNLRGIAKAEEVL
-285 PKKPEKLKID
+285 KKPAKPKID
-295 PEIRLQAANNVRG
+295 PEIKLQAANYVRG
-308 VLLKLE
+308 ALLKLE
-314 QEIAEGHGKAS
+314 QEVAEGHGKAS

-405 DQWKQTDQGGPANHV
+405 DQWKQTDQGGPANHA

-464 GQGADVNNAEG
+464 GTNLEQGGVPG
-475 KSAPVAELASKG
+475 LANKG

-494 GLNQYAERWQNLGHV
+494 GLNQFADRWQNLGHV

-532 QTAQKNS
+532 QAAQKNS

-545 MIEEAKALGAMPM
+545 MIEEAKALGAMPVL
-558 MRIDAVKA
+558 RIDAVKA
-566 LQQQWTHEAQIIP
+566 LQQQWTHEAQSMP

-588 WDTFRQPIDEAF
+588 WDSFRHPIDEAF
-600 NRKTQEREKAAS
+600 NRKTQDREKAAS
-612 AMGEHDKLVLDASK
+612 AMGEHDKLVLEASK
-626 TLQAANTSGDGQQI
+626 ALQAANASGDGQQI
-640 RAAIAA
+640 RAAIVA

-657 KVVETAAVKAV
+657 KVFETAAIH
-668 VDAENESKTTVAGVS
+668 AENESKTALAGVNNAS
-683 IASLAINNVAS
+683 TAIENIANTNVVT
-694 LSENTADSATTVVVN
+694 EN
-709 STQGASAV
+709 STEGASPV
-717 QQAEAQEVSDVE
+717 EQAEAQEVADVE

-743 EKANAE
+743 AAE
-749 PEEPAEPIEPLEPVK
+749 PVEPVEPPK
-764 PVAVPKK
+764 PVVVPKK

-792 KFGAGKFGDRKSGD
+792 KFGDRKFGD
-806 RKPGDRDSRGDSRGP
+806 RKPGDRDNRGDSRGP
-821 RSDSR
+821 R
-826 PDARDGS
+826 PDG
-833 RSERGDRFSDRPAY
+833 RGDRFADRGERPAF

-854 GDTAFRAQRD
+854 GDAAFRAQRE
-864 ALDAAQFAL
+864 ALESAQFAL

-892 QTRDA
+892 KERA
-897 AKMPSAQDLGKQLPP
+897 ADKVPSAQDLGKQLPP
-912 SARSAWAEAITA
+912 TARSAWTSALAA
-924 TPAANKQ
+924 APAGKQ
-931 ADAQTALLRLE
+931 ADADTALLRLE

-971 APAQTWATDAA
+971 APAQTWTADAA

>member
-13 APAAKVPK
+13 TPAAKVPK
-21 ASKNAPMNAKSASE
+21 VPMNAKSAPE
-35 PHPLDAPTGG
+35 PHPLDALTGG
-45 AFSASTAGDRAAKIR
+45 AFSAPTASDRASKVR
-60 DWMATNPSVE
+60 DWMATNPSAE

-106 GEEWANKAHALLAVG
+106 GEEWAAKAQALLALG

-143 KEPLSSVKL
+143 KEPLASVKI

-187 KSYKDAINVLPALQ
+187 KSYKDAQTVLPALQ
-201 TDVQHWQDQAQAL
+201 IDVQHWQDQALAL
-214 VVDAN
+214 EADAN
-219 WASVDVKFAPQL
+219 WSSVDVKFAPQL
-231 DASKAQLLVVW
+231 EASKAQLLVVW
-242 DAFQAALTMTQT
+242 DAFQAALKMTE
-254 AAADASAP
+254 AAVADAAAP

-272 LRALRGVAKAEDA
+272 IRNLRGIAKAEEVL
-285 PKKPEKLKID
+285 KKPAKPKID
-295 PEIRLQAANNVRG
+295 PEIKLQAANHVRTA
-308 VLLKLE
+308 LLKLE
-314 QEIAEGHGKAS
+314 QEVAEGHGKAS

-380 EGLLKRPEGQ
+380 EGLLKRPDGQ

-405 DQWKQTDQGGPANHV
+405 DQWKQTDQGGPANHA

-430 AAHVVVEAWIEK
+430 AAHAVVEAWIEK

-455 NLLAEVTAW
+455 NLVAEVTKW
-464 GQGADVNNAEG
+464 GETGV
-475 KSAPVAELASKG
+475 PELANKG
-487 DWKAISR
+487 DWKGISR
-494 GLNQYAERWQNLGHV
+494 GLNQFADRWQNLGHV

-532 QTAQKNS
+532 QAAQKNS
-539 VDRRHA
+539 VERRHA
-545 MIEEAKALGAMPM
+545 MIEEAKALGAMPV

-566 LQQQWTHEAQIIP
+566 LQHNWQHEAQTIP

-600 NRKTQEREKAAS
+600 NRKTQDREKAAS
-612 AMGEHDKLVLDASK
+612 AMGEHDKHVLEASK
-626 TLQAANTSGDGQQI
+626 ALQAANASGDGQQI

-657 KVVETAAVKAV
+657 KVVETAAIS
-668 VDAENESKTTVAGVS
+668 AENESKTA
-683 IASLAINNVAS
+683 IASVNNASAAIESIV
-694 LSENTADSATTVVVN
+694 NTGAVTEN
-709 STQGASAV
+709 STEGASPV
-717 QQAEAQEVSDVE
+717 EQAEAQEVADVE
-729 TDAIADAAEEAEKA
+729 ADAIADAAEEAEKA
-743 EKANAE
+743 
-749 PEEPAEPIEPLEPVK
+749 PVQPPK
-764 PVAVPKK
+764 PVVVPKK

-792 KFGAGKFGDRKSGD
+792 KFGDRKFGD
-806 RKPGDRDSRGDSRGP
+806 RKPGDRDNRGDSRGP
-821 RSDSR
+821 RPDSR
-826 PDARDGS
+826 GD
-833 RSERGDRFSDRPAY
+833 RGDRFSDRPAY

-854 GDTAFRAQRD
+854 GDAAFRAQRE
-864 ALDAAQFAL
+864 ALESAQFAL

-892 QTRDA
+892 KERDA
-897 AKMPSAQDLGKQLPP
+897 AKMPTAQDLGKQLPP
-912 SARSAWAEAITA
+912 TARSSWTAAITA
-924 TPAANKQ
+924 APAGKQ
-931 ADAQTALLRLE
+931 ADADTALLRLE
-942 MAAELPTPAEHLAA
+942 MAAEMPTPADHLAA

-971 APAQTWATDAA
+971 APAQTWTADAA

>member
-1 MFDFLTNKSAPA
+1 MFDFLTNKTAPA
-13 APAAKVPK
+13 APAAKAPK
-21 ASKNAPMNAKSASE
+21 APMNAKSASE
-35 PHPLDAPTGG
+35 THPLDALTGG
-45 AFSASTAGDRAAKIR
+45 AFSAPTAGDRAAKVR
-60 DWMATNPSVE
+60 DWMATNPSTE
-70 QMQDVFKELSARD
+70 QMQDVFKELSHRD

-92 KLDELKKAKGQEAV
+92 KLDELKKAKSQEAV
-106 GEEWANKAHALLAVG
+106 GEEWAAKAQALLSLV

-143 KEPLSSVKL
+143 KEPLVSVKL

-201 TDVQHWQDQAQAL
+201 TDVQHWETQAQAL

-231 DASKAQLLVVW
+231 EASKAQLLVVW
-242 DAFQAALTMTQT
+242 DAFQAALKMTEV

-272 LRALRGVAKAEDA
+272 LRALRGIAKAEDT
-285 PKKPEKLKID
+285 PKKPAKPKID

-362 GWQRWRADQIREE
+362 GWQRWRADQLREE
-375 LLIKA
+375 LVAKA
-380 EGLLKRPEGQ
+380 EGLLKRPDGQ
-390 ALGGRKMQETLRAMR
+390 ALGGRKMQETLRTLR
-405 DQWKQTDQGGPANHV
+405 EQWKQTDQGGLANHA
-420 LWKRFDDACN
+420 LWKTFDDACN
-430 AAHVVVEAWIEK
+430 AAYVVVEAWIEK

-455 NLLAEVTAW
+455 NLMAEVAAW
-464 GQGADVNNAEG
+464 GQGKDG
-475 KSAPVAELASKG
+475 TSGTSSLVAELATKG

-494 GLNQYAERWQNLGHV
+494 GLNQFAERWQNLGHV

-532 QTAQKNS
+532 QAAQKHS
-539 VDRRHA
+539 VERRHA

-566 LQQQWTHEAQIIP
+566 LQQRWTHEAQSMP

-588 WDTFRQPIDEAF
+588 WDAFRQPIDEAF

-612 AMGEHDKLVLDASK
+612 AMGEHDKHVVDASRA
-626 TLQAANTSGDGQQI
+626 LQAANTSGDGQQI

-657 KVVETAAVKAV
+657 KVVEKAAVT
-668 VDAENESKTTVAGVS
+668 AENESKTALAGVS
-683 IASLAINNVAS
+683 IASVAIENIANTSPVA
-694 LSENTADSATTVVVN
+694 DN
-709 STQGASAV
+709 STEGASPAE
-717 QQAEAQEVSDVE
+717 QAEAQEAADVE
-729 TDAIADAAEEAEKA
+729 AGVEADAAEEAEKA
-743 EKANAE
+743 AT
-749 PEEPAEPIEPLEPVK
+749 EPVEPPK
-764 PVAVPKK
+764 PAPKK
-771 VIAVRGDDRPGMK
+771 VIAARGDDRPGTK
-784 KAEPAPAG
+784 KAEAAPAG
-792 KFGAGKFGDRKSGD
+792 KFGAGKFGDRKPDG
-806 RKPGDRDSRGDSRGP
+806 RGDSRGP
-821 RSDSR
+821 R
-826 PDARDGS
+826 PDT
-833 RSERGDRFSDRPAY
+833 RGDDRGGRFNDRPAY

-854 GDTAFRAQRD
+854 GDAAFRAQRD

-912 SARSAWAEAITA
+912 TARSAWATAITA
-924 TPAANKQ
+924 APAGKS
-931 ADAQTALLRLE
+931 ADGDTALLRLE

-971 APAQTWATDAA
+971 APAQTWTADAA

>member
-1 MFDFLTNKSAPA
+1 MFEFLTNKSSPA
-13 APAAKVPK
+13 KSTESAAKSPQSSK
-21 ASKNAPMNAKSASE
+21 TASKNAPMNAKSAPE
-35 PHPLDAPTGG
+35 PHPLDALTGG
-45 AFSASTAGDRAAKIR
+45 AFSAPTAGDRAAKVR
-60 DWMATNPSVE
+60 DWMASNPSSE
-70 QMQDVFKELSARD
+70 QMQEVFKELSLRD

-106 GEEWANKAHALLAVG
+106 GEEWAAKAQALLSLG

-143 KEPLSSVKL
+143 KEPLASVKL

-187 KSYKDAINVLPALQ
+187 KSYKDAQTVLPALQ
-201 TDVQHWQDQAQAL
+201 VDVQHWQDQAQAL
-214 VVDAN
+214 EVDAN
-219 WASVDVKFAPQL
+219 WSSVDTKFAPQL
-231 DASKAQLLVVW
+231 EASKAQLLVVW
-242 DAFQAALTMTQT
+242 DAFQAALKMTE
-254 AAADASAP
+254 AAVADATAP

-272 LRALRGVAKAEDA
+272 IRNLRGIAKAEEVL
-285 PKKPEKLKID
+285 KKPAKPKVD
-295 PEIRLQAANNVRG
+295 PEIKLQAANYVRAS
-308 VLLKLE
+308 LLKLE
-314 QEIAEGHGKAS
+314 QEVAEGHGKAS

-338 HGKLIDDKLENQAHA
+338 HGRLIDDKLENQAHA

-380 EGLLKRPEGQ
+380 EGLLKRPDGQ

-405 DQWKQTDQGGPANHV
+405 DQWKQTDQGGPANHA

-455 NLLAEVTAW
+455 NLLAEVTQW
-464 GQGADVNNAEG
+464 GETGV
-475 KSAPVAELASKG
+475 PELANKG

-494 GLNQYAERWQNLGHV
+494 GLNQFADRWQNLGHV

-566 LQQQWTHEAQIIP
+566 LQQRWTHEAQSMP

-588 WDTFRQPIDEAF
+588 WDAFRQPIDEAF
-600 NRKTQEREKAAS
+600 NRKTLEREKAAS
-612 AMGEHDKLVLDASK
+612 AMGEHDKRVLDASK
-626 TLQAANTSGDGQQI
+626 ALQAANASGDGQQI
-640 RAAIAA
+640 RVAIAA

-657 KVVETAAVKAV
+657 KVVENAAIKAV
-668 VDAENESKTTVAGVS
+668 EGAENESKTTLAGV
-683 IASLAINNVAS
+683 
-694 LSENTADSATTVVVN
+694 NTASVAIENIANSDNNASVTVN
-709 STQGASAV
+709 STEGPSPV
-717 QQAEAQEVSDVE
+717 EQAEAQEVADVE
-729 TDAIADAAEEAEKA
+729 ADAIADAAEAA
-743 EKANAE
+743 AVTAPVE
-749 PEEPAEPIEPLEPVK
+749 PPKPA
-764 PVAVPKK
+764 PKK
-771 VIAVRGDDRPGMK
+771 VIAARGDDRPGTK

-792 KFGAGKFGDRKSGD
+792 KFGDRKFGD
-806 RKPGDRDSRGDSRGP
+806 RKPGDRDSRPDSRGP

-826 PDARDGS
+826 DG
-833 RSERGDRFSDRPAY
+833 RGDRFSDRPAF

-854 GDTAFRAQRD
+854 GDAAFRAQRE
-864 ALDAAQFAL
+864 ALESAQFAL

-892 QTRDA
+892 KDRA
-897 AKMPSAQDLGKQLPP
+897 ADKVPSAQDLGKQLPP
-912 SARSAWAEAITA
+912 TARGSWTAALSAAPTA
-924 TPAANKQ
+924 KQ
-931 ADAQTALLRLE
+931 ADAETALLRLE

-971 APAQTWATDAA
+971 APAQTWTADAA

>member
-1 MFDFLTNKSAPA
+1 
-13 APAAKVPK
+13 
-21 ASKNAPMNAKSASE
+21 
-35 PHPLDAPTGG
+35 
-45 AFSASTAGDRAAKIR
+45 
-60 DWMATNPSVE
+60 
-70 QMQDVFKELSARD
+70 
-83 KGAVKPIRE
+83 
-92 KLDELKKAKGQEAV
+92 
-106 GEEWANKAHALLAVG
+106 
-121 KLNIADAMAWQRD
+121 MAWQRD

-143 KEPLSSVKL
+143 KEPLASVKL

-187 KSYKDAINVLPALQ
+187 KSYKDAQTVLPALQ
-201 TDVQHWQDQAQAL
+201 IDVQHWQDQAQAL

-219 WASVDVKFAPQL
+219 WSSVDTKFAPL
-231 DASKAQLLVVW
+231 LEASKAQLLVVW
-242 DAFQAALTMTQT
+242 DAFQAALKMTE
-254 AAADASAP
+254 AAVADAAAP

-272 LRALRGVAKAEDA
+272 IRNLRGIAKAEEVL
-285 PKKPEKLKID
+285 KKPAKPKID
-295 PEIRLQAANNVRG
+295 PEIKLQAANYVRTS
-308 VLLKLE
+308 LLKLE
-314 QEIAEGHGKAS
+314 QEVAEGHGKAS

-380 EGLLKRPEGQ
+380 EGLLKRPDGQ

-405 DQWKQTDQGGPANHV
+405 DQWKQTDQGGPANHA

-455 NLLAEVTAW
+455 NLMAEVTAW
-464 GQGADVNNAEG
+464 GESGV
-475 KSAPVAELASKG
+475 PELANKG

-494 GLNQYAERWQNLGHV
+494 GLNQFADRWQNLGHV

-532 QTAQKNS
+532 QAAQKNS

-566 LQQQWTHEAQIIP
+566 LQQRWTHEAQSMP

-588 WDTFRQPIDEAF
+588 WDAFRQPIDEAF

-612 AMGEHDKLVLDASK
+612 AMGEHDKLVLEASK
-626 TLQAANTSGDGQQI
+626 ALQAANASGDGQQI

-657 KVVETAAVKAV
+657 KVVETAAIS
-668 VDAENESKTTVAGVS
+668 AENESKTALAGV
-683 IASLAINNVAS
+683 
-694 LSENTADSATTVVVN
+694 NTASEAIENIANTSTQYVTIN
-709 STQGASAV
+709 STEGASPV
-717 QQAEAQEVSDVE
+717 EQAEAQEVADVE
-729 TDAIADAAEEAEKA
+729 ADAIADAAEEAEKA
-743 EKANAE
+743 AAE
-749 PEEPAEPIEPLEPVK
+749 PVEPVEPPK
-764 PVAVPKK
+764 PGVPKK

-792 KFGAGKFGDRKSGD
+792 KFGDRKFGDRKPG
-806 RKPGDRDSRGDSRGP
+806 GDRDGRSDSRGP
-821 RSDSR
+821 R
-826 PDARDGS
+826 PDG
-833 RSERGDRFSDRPAY
+833 RGDRFCRPRRAPSLRRPWPTLGRCRLPRPA
-847 EDRGPRL
+847 RGFGICPVRSQKARRRCAWR
-854 GDTAFRAQRD
+854 GFGAT
-864 ALDAAQFAL
+864 
-873 KKLAAAA
+873 
-880 HGEVLVQLLDAW
+880 LDAW
-892 QTRDA
+892 KERA
-897 AKMPSAQDLGKQLPP
+897 ADKVPSAQDLGKQLPP
-912 SARSAWAEAITA
+912 TARTAWTSALAAA
-924 TPAANKQ
+924 PAGKQ
-931 ADAQTALLRLE
+931 ADADTALLRLE

-971 APAQTWATDAA
+971 APAQTWTADAA

>member
-1 MFDFLTNKSAPA
+1 MFDFLTNKTGSTTSPA
-13 APAAKVPK
+13 NGTKAAKVAK
-21 ASKNAPMNAKSASE
+21 VNAPMNAKSAPE
-35 PHPLDAPTGG
+35 PHPLDALTGG
-45 AFSASTAGDRAAKIR
+45 AFSAPTASDRAAKVR
-60 DWMATNPSVE
+60 DWMATNPSAE
-70 QMQDVFKELSARD
+70 QLQDVFKELSSRD

-106 GEEWANKAHALLAVG
+106 GEEWAAKAQALLSLG

-143 KEPLSSVKL
+143 KEPLASVKL

-187 KSYKDAINVLPALQ
+187 KSYKDAQNVLPALQ
-201 TDVQHWQDQAQAL
+201 VDVQHWQDQAQAL
-214 VVDAN
+214 VADAN
-219 WASVDVKFAPQL
+219 WSSVDAKFAPQL
-231 DASKAQLLVVW
+231 EASKAQLLVVW
-242 DAFQAALTMTQT
+242 DAFQAALKMTE
-254 AAADASAP
+254 AAATDASAP

-272 LRALRGVAKAEDA
+272 LRALRGVAKAEEA
-285 PKKPEKLKID
+285 PKKPAKPKID
-295 PEIRLQAANNVRG
+295 PEIKLQAANYVRG
-308 VLLKLE
+308 ALLKLE
-314 QEIAEGHGKAS
+314 QEVAEGHGKAS

-380 EGLLKRPEGQ
+380 EGLLKRPDGQ

-405 DQWKQTDQGGPANHV
+405 DQWKQTDQGGPANHA

-430 AAHVVVEAWIEK
+430 AAHAVVEAWIEK

-455 NLLAEVTAW
+455 NLVAEVTAW
-464 GQGADVNNAEG
+464 GTN
-475 KSAPVAELASKG
+475 PVAELANKG
-487 DWKAISR
+487 DWKGISR
-494 GLNQYAERWQNLGHV
+494 GLNQFAERWQNLGHV

-532 QTAQKNS
+532 QAAQKHS
-539 VDRRHA
+539 VERRHA
-545 MIEEAKALGAMPM
+545 MIDEAKALGAMPV

-566 LQQQWTHEAQIIP
+566 LQHNWQHEAQTIP

-612 AMGEHDKLVLDASK
+612 AMGEHDKHVLEASK
-626 TLQAANTSGDGQQI
+626 ALQAANASGDGQQI

-657 KVVETAAVKAV
+657 KVVETAAIS
-668 VDAENESKTTVAGVS
+668 AENESKTAVAGV
-683 IASLAINNVAS
+683 
-694 LSENTADSATTVVVN
+694 NTASEAIENIANFDNIDANVTVN
-709 STQGASAV
+709 STEGASPV
-717 QQAEAQEVSDVE
+717 EQAEAQEVADVE
-729 TDAIADAAEEAEKA
+729 ADAIADAAEDAEKA
-743 EKANAE
+743 SA
-749 PEEPAEPIEPLEPVK
+749 EPAEPIEPPK
-764 PVAVPKK
+764 PVVVPKK

-792 KFGAGKFGDRKSGD
+792 KFGDRKFGDRKPGGD
-806 RKPGDRDSRGDSRGP
+806 RDNRGDSRGDSRGP

-826 PDARDGS
+826 PDS
-833 RSERGDRFSDRPAY
+833 RGDRFSDRPAF

-854 GDTAFRAQRD
+854 GDAAFRAQRE
-864 ALDAAQFAL
+864 ALESAQFAL

-892 QTRDA
+892 KERDA
-897 AKMPSAQDLGKQLPP
+897 AKMPTAQDLGKQLPP
-912 SARSAWAEAITA
+912 TARSSWTAAISA
-924 TPAANKQ
+924 APAGKQ
-931 ADAQTALLRLE
+931 ADADTALLRLE
-942 MAAELPTPAEHLAA
+942 MAAELPTPADHLAA

-971 APAQTWATDAA
+971 APAQTWTADAA

>member
-1 MFDFLTNKSAPA
+1 MFEFLTNKSTPA
-13 APAAKVPK
+13 APAP
-21 ASKNAPMNAKSASE
+21 KNAPMNAKSAPE
-35 PHPLDAPTGG
+35 PHPLDALTGG
-45 AFSASTAGDRAAKIR
+45 AFSAPTAGDRAAKVR
-60 DWMATNPSVE
+60 DWMAKNPSTE
-70 QMQDVFKELSARD
+70 QMQEVFKELSARD

-106 GEEWANKAHALLAVG
+106 GEEWAAKAQALLSLS

-143 KEPLSSVKL
+143 KEPLASVKL

-214 VVDAN
+214 EVDAN
-219 WASVDVKFAPQL
+219 WSSVDTKFAPQL
-231 DASKAQLLVVW
+231 EASKAQLLVVW
-242 DAFQAALTMTQT
+242 DAFQAALKMTE
-254 AAADASAP
+254 AAVADAAAP

-272 LRALRGVAKAEDA
+272 IRNLRGIAKAEEVL
-285 PKKPEKLKID
+285 KKPAKPKVD
-295 PEIRLQAANNVRG
+295 PEIKLQAANYVRTS
-308 VLLKLE
+308 LLKLE
-314 QEIAEGHGKAS
+314 QEVAEGHGKAS

-380 EGLLKRPEGQ
+380 EGLLKRPDGQ

-405 DQWKQTDQGGPANHV
+405 DQWKQTDQGGPANHA

-430 AAHVVVEAWIEK
+430 AAHAVVEAWIEK

-455 NLLAEVTAW
+455 NLMAEVTQW
-464 GQGADVNNAEG
+464 GETGV
-475 KSAPVAELASKG
+475 PELANKG

-494 GLNQYAERWQNLGHV
+494 GLNQFADRWQNLGHV

-539 VDRRHA
+539 VDRRHT

-566 LQQQWTHEAQIIP
+566 LQQRWTHEAQSMP

-588 WDTFRQPIDEAF
+588 WDAFRQPIDEAF
-600 NRKTQEREKAAS
+600 NRKTQEREKAAY
-612 AMGEHDKLVLDASK
+612 AMGEHDKHVLEASK
-626 TLQAANTSGDGQQI
+626 ALQAANASGDGQQI

-657 KVVETAAVKAV
+657 KVVENAAIS
-668 VDAENESKTTVAGVS
+668 AENESKTALAGVNTASTAIENIANEDAESAKTTTESPTVAESG
-683 IASLAINNVAS
+683 
-694 LSENTADSATTVVVN
+694 ETTTRAE
-709 STQGASAV
+709 ST
-717 QQAEAQEVSDVE
+717 EAQESAAVE
-729 TDAIADAAEEAEKA
+729 EEKAAEPVVVEAPK
-743 EKANAE
+743 
-749 PEEPAEPIEPLEPVK
+749 PA
-764 PVAVPKK
+764 PKK

-784 KAEPAPAG
+784 KAEPASAS
-792 KFGAGKFGDRKSGD
+792 KFGDRKFGD

-826 PDARDGS
+826 PDS
-833 RSERGDRFSDRPAY
+833 RGERGDRFSDRPAF

-854 GDTAFRAQRD
+854 GDAAFRAQRE
-864 ALDAAQFAL
+864 ALESAQFAL

-892 QTRDA
+892 KDRA
-897 AKMPSAQDLGKQLPP
+897 ADKVPSAQDLGKQLPP
-912 SARSAWAEAITA
+912 TARSAWTSALAA
-924 TPAANKQ
+924 APAGKQ
-931 ADAQTALLRLE
+931 ADADTALLRLE

-971 APAQTWATDAA
+971 APAQTWTADAA

>member
-1 MFDFLTNKSAPA
+1 
-13 APAAKVPK
+13 
-21 ASKNAPMNAKSASE
+21 
-35 PHPLDAPTGG
+35 
-45 AFSASTAGDRAAKIR
+45 
-60 DWMATNPSVE
+60 MATNPSTE
-70 QMQDVFKELSARD
+70 QMQDVFKELSHRD

-92 KLDELKKAKGQEAV
+92 KLDELKKAKSQEAV
-106 GEEWANKAHALLAVG
+106 GEEWAAKAQALLALG

-143 KEPLSSVKL
+143 KEPLVSVKL

-214 VVDAN
+214 GVDAN

-231 DASKAQLLVVW
+231 EASKAQLLVVW
-242 DAFQAALTMTQT
+242 DAFQAALKMTEV

-272 LRALRGVAKAEDA
+272 LRALRGVAKAEDT
-285 PKKPEKLKID
+285 PKKPAKPKID

-362 GWQRWRADQIREE
+362 GWQRWRADQLREE
-375 LLIKA
+375 LVAKA
-380 EGLLKRPEGQ
+380 EGLLKRPDGQ
-390 ALGGRKMQETLRAMR
+390 ALGGRKMQETLRTLR
-405 DQWKQTDQGGPANHV
+405 EQWKQTDQGGLANHA
-420 LWKRFDDACN
+420 LWKPFDDACN

-455 NLLAEVTAW
+455 NLMAEVTAW
-464 GQGADVNNAEG
+464 GQGKDG
-475 KSAPVAELASKG
+475 TSGTSSPVAELANKG

-494 GLNQYAERWQNLGHV
+494 GLNQFAERWQNLGHV

-532 QTAQKNS
+532 QAAQKHS
-539 VDRRHA
+539 VERRHA
-545 MIEEAKALGAMPM
+545 MIEEAKTLGAMPM
-558 MRIDAVKA
+558 MRIDAVKS
-566 LQQQWTHEAQIIP
+566 LQQQWTHEAQSIP

-588 WDTFRQPIDEAF
+588 WDSFRQPIDEAF

-612 AMGEHDKLVLDASK
+612 AMGEHDKHVVDASRA
-626 TLQAANTSGDGQQI
+626 LQAANTSGDGQQI

-657 KVVETAAVKAV
+657 KVVEKAAVT
-668 VDAENESKTTVAGVS
+668 AENESKTAIAGVS
-683 IASLAINNVAS
+683 IASIAT
-694 LSENTADSATTVVVN
+694 ENIANTSAVTDN
-709 STQGASAV
+709 STEGASPV
-717 QQAEAQEVSDVE
+717 EQAEAQEVADVE
-729 TDAIADAAEEAEKA
+729 ADAIADAAEEAEKA
-743 EKANAE
+743 AAE
-749 PEEPAEPIEPLEPVK
+749 PVEPVEPPK
-764 PVAVPKK
+764 PVVVPKK

-784 KAEPAPAG
+784 KSEPAPAG
-792 KFGAGKFGDRKSGD
+792 KFGAGKFGDRK
-806 RKPGDRDSRGDSRGP
+806 PGDRNDSRDSRGP

-826 PDARDGS
+826 PDS
-833 RSERGDRFSDRPAY
+833 RGDRGDRFSDRPVY

-854 GDTAFRAQRD
+854 GDAAFRAQRD

-880 HGEVLVQLLDAW
+880 HGEVLVQLLEAW

-897 AKMPSAQDLGKQLPP
+897 AKMPSAQDLGKQLPAT
-912 SARSAWAEAITA
+912 ARAAWSSAITA
-924 TPAANKQ
+924 APSGKQ
-931 ADAQTALLRLE
+931 ADADTALLRLE
-942 MAAELPTPAEHLAA
+942 MAAEMPTPAEHLAA

-971 APAQTWATDAA
+971 APAQTWTADAA
-982 KVFANG
+982 KVLASS

>member
-1 MFDFLTNKSAPA
+1 MFEFLTNKSAPA
-13 APAAKVPK
+13 KSKESAAKSAKAPK
-21 ASKNAPMNAKSASE
+21 ALNAVSKNAPMNAKSVPE
-35 PHPLDAPTGG
+35 PHPLDALTGG
-45 AFSASTAGDRAAKIR
+45 AFSAPTAGDRAAKVR
-60 DWMATNPSVE
+60 DWMATNPSSE
-70 QMQDVFKELSARD
+70 QMQEVFKELSARD

-106 GEEWANKAHALLAVG
+106 GEEWAAKAQALLSLG

-143 KEPLSSVKL
+143 KEPLASVKL

-187 KSYKDAINVLPALQ
+187 KSYKDAQTVLPTLQ
-201 TDVQHWQDQAQAL
+201 IDVQHWQDQAQAL

-219 WASVDVKFAPQL
+219 WSSVDTKFAPQL
-231 DASKAQLLVVW
+231 EASKAQLLVVW
-242 DAFQAALTMTQT
+242 DAFQAALKMTE
-254 AAADASAP
+254 AAVADAAAP

-272 LRALRGVAKAEDA
+272 IRNLRGIAKADEVL
-285 PKKPEKLKID
+285 KKPTKPKVD
-295 PEIRLQAANNVRG
+295 PEIKLQAANYVRG
-308 VLLKLE
+308 ALLKLE
-314 QEIAEGHGKAS
+314 QEVAEGHGKAS

-380 EGLLKRPEGQ
+380 EGLLKRPDGQ

-405 DQWKQTDQGGPANHV
+405 DQWKQTDQGGPANHA

-430 AAHVVVEAWIEK
+430 AAHAVVEAWIEK
-442 VKAENAIHRAERL
+442 VKAENAIHRADRL
-455 NLLAEVTAW
+455 NLMAEVTAW
-464 GQGADVNNAEG
+464 G
-475 KSAPVAELASKG
+475 SAPVAELANKG
-487 DWKAISR
+487 DWKTISR
-494 GLNQYAERWQNLGHV
+494 GLNQFADRWQNLGHV

-532 QTAQKNS
+532 QAAQKSS

-545 MIEEAKALGAMPM
+545 MIDEAKALGAMPM

-566 LQQQWTHEAQIIP
+566 LQQRWTHEAQSMP

-588 WDTFRQPIDEAF
+588 WDAFRQPIDEAF

-612 AMGEHDKLVLDASK
+612 AMGEHDKLVLEASK
-626 TLQAANTSGDGQQI
+626 ALQAANASGDGQQI

-657 KVVETAAVKAV
+657 KVVENAAIS
-668 VDAENESKTTVAGVS
+668 AENESKTA
-683 IASLAINNVAS
+683 
-694 LSENTADSATTVVVN
+694 LSGENTASVAIENIANTGAVTEN
-709 STQGASAV
+709 STEGASPV
-717 QQAEAQEVSDVE
+717 EQAEAQEVADVE
-729 TDAIADAAEEAEKA
+729 ADAIADAAEEAEKA
-743 EKANAE
+743 TAE
-749 PEEPAEPIEPLEPVK
+749 LAAPVEPPK
-764 PVAVPKK
+764 PAPKK
-771 VIAVRGDDRPGMK
+771 VIAARGDDRPGTR

-792 KFGAGKFGDRKSGD
+792 KFGDRKFGDRK
-806 RKPGDRDSRGDSRGP
+806 PGERDGRPDSRGPRPDGRGDSRG
-821 RSDSR
+821 D
-826 PDARDGS
+826 
-833 RSERGDRFSDRPAY
+833 RGDRFSDRPAF

-854 GDTAFRAQRD
+854 GDAAFRAQRE
-864 ALDAAQFAL
+864 ALESAQFAL

-892 QTRDA
+892 KDRA
-897 AKMPSAQDLGKQLPP
+897 ADKVPSAQDLGKQLPP
-912 SARSAWAEAITA
+912 TARSAWTSALTA
-924 TPAANKQ
+924 APAGKQ
-931 ADAQTALLRLE
+931 ADADTALLRLE

-971 APAQTWATDAA
+971 APAQTWTVDAA

-988 FDDGA
+988 FEDGA

>member
-1 MFDFLTNKSAPA
+1 MFDFLTNKTGSTTSPA
-13 APAAKVPK
+13 NGTKAAKVAK
-21 ASKNAPMNAKSASE
+21 VNAPMNAKSAPE
-35 PHPLDAPTGG
+35 PHPLDALTGG
-45 AFSASTAGDRAAKIR
+45 AFSAPTASDRAAKVR
-60 DWMATNPSVE
+60 DWMATNPSAE
-70 QMQDVFKELSARD
+70 QMQEVFKELSSRD

-106 GEEWANKAHALLAVG
+106 GEEWAAKAQALLSLG

-143 KEPLSSVKL
+143 KEPLASVKL

-201 TDVQHWQDQAQAL
+201 IDVQHWQDQAQAL
-214 VVDAN
+214 EVDAN
-219 WASVDVKFAPQL
+219 WSSVDTKFAPQL
-231 DASKAQLLVVW
+231 EASKAQLLVVW
-242 DAFQAALTMTQT
+242 DAFQAALKMTE
-254 AAADASAP
+254 AAVADAAAP

-272 LRALRGVAKAEDA
+272 IRNLRGIAKAEEVL
-285 PKKPEKLKID
+285 KKPAKPKID
-295 PEIRLQAANNVRG
+295 PEIKLQAANYVRG
-308 VLLKLE
+308 ALLKLE
-314 QEIAEGHGKAS
+314 QEVAEGHGKAS

-380 EGLLKRPEGQ
+380 EGLLKRPDGQ

-405 DQWKQTDQGGPANHV
+405 DQWKQTDQGGPANHA

-455 NLLAEVTAW
+455 NLLAEVMAW
-464 GQGADVNNAEG
+464 GQGAG
-475 KSAPVAELASKG
+475 GTSSPVAELASKG

-494 GLNQYAERWQNLGHV
+494 GLNQFAERWQNLGHV

-532 QTAQKNS
+532 QAAQKSS
-539 VDRRHA
+539 VERRHA
-545 MIEEAKALGAMPM
+545 MIEEAKALGAMPVL
-558 MRIDAVKA
+558 RIDAVKA
-566 LQQQWTHEAQIIP
+566 LQQQWTYEAQSMP

-588 WDTFRQPIDEAF
+588 WDAFRQPIDEAF
-600 NRKTQEREKAAS
+600 NRKTQDREKAAS
-612 AMGEHDKLVLDASK
+612 AMGEHDKHVLEASK
-626 TLQAANTSGDGQQI
+626 ALQAANASGDGQQI

-657 KVVETAAVKAV
+657 KVVENAAIS
-668 VDAENESKTTVAGVS
+668 AENESKTA
-683 IASLAINNVAS
+683 IASVNNASVAIESIV
-694 LSENTADSATTVVVN
+694 NTGAITEN
-709 STQGASAV
+709 STEGASPV
-717 QQAEAQEVSDVE
+717 EQAEAQEVADVE
-729 TDAIADAAEEAEKA
+729 ADAIADAAEEAEKA
-743 EKANAE
+743 PVE
-749 PEEPAEPIEPLEPVK
+749 PPK
-764 PVAVPKK
+764 PVVVPKK

-792 KFGAGKFGDRKSGD
+792 KFGDRKFGD
-806 RKPGDRDSRGDSRGP
+806 RKPGDRDNRGDSRGP
-821 RSDSR
+821 RPDSR
-826 PDARDGS
+826 GD
-833 RSERGDRFSDRPAY
+833 RGDRFSDRPAY

-854 GDTAFRAQRD
+854 GDAAFRAQRE
-864 ALDAAQFAL
+864 ALESAQFAL

-892 QTRDA
+892 KERDA
-897 AKMPSAQDLGKQLPP
+897 AKVPSAQDLGKQLPP
-912 SARSAWAEAITA
+912 TARSAWTAAITA
-924 TPAANKQ
+924 APAAKQ
-931 ADAQTALLRLE
+931 ADADTALLRLE
-942 MAAELPTPAEHLAA
+942 MAAELPTPADHIAA

-971 APAQTWATDAA
+971 APAQTWTADAA

>member
-1 MFDFLTNKSAPA
+1 MFDFLTNKTAPA
-13 APAAKVPK
+13 APAAKAPK
-21 ASKNAPMNAKSASE
+21 APMNAKSASE
-35 PHPLDAPTGG
+35 THPLDALTGG
-45 AFSASTAGDRAAKIR
+45 AFSAPTAGDRAAKVR
-60 DWMATNPSVE
+60 DWMATNPSSE
-70 QMQDVFKELSARD
+70 QMQEVFKELSHRD

-92 KLDELKKAKGQEAV
+92 KLDELKKAKGQVAV
-106 GEEWANKAHALLAVG
+106 GEEWAAKAQALLSLG

-143 KEPLSSVKL
+143 KEPLASVKL

-231 DASKAQLLVVW
+231 EASKAQLLVVW
-242 DAFQAALTMTQT
+242 DAFQAALKMTEV
-254 AAADASAP
+254 AAADASAL

-285 PKKPEKLKID
+285 PKRPAKPKID
-295 PEIRLQAANNVRG
+295 PEIRLQAANNVRN

-362 GWQRWRADQIREE
+362 GWQRWRADQLREE
-375 LLIKA
+375 LVAKA
-380 EGLLKRPEGQ
+380 EGLLKRPDGQ
-390 ALGGRKMQETLRAMR
+390 ALGGRKMQETLRTLR
-405 DQWKQTDQGGPANHV
+405 EQWKQTDQGGLANHA
-420 LWKRFDDACN
+420 LWKPFDDACN

-442 VKAENAIHRAERL
+442 VKAENAIHRTERL
-455 NLLAEVTAW
+455 NVMAEVRAW
-464 GQGADVNNAEG
+464 GQGADG
-475 KSAPVAELASKG
+475 TSSPVSELANKG

-494 GLNQYAERWQNLGHV
+494 GLNQFAERWQNLGHV

-532 QTAQKNS
+532 QAAQKHS
-539 VDRRHA
+539 VERRHA

-558 MRIDAVKA
+558 MRIDAVKS
-566 LQQQWTHEAQIIP
+566 LQQQWTHEAQSIP
-579 LDRKFEQKL
+579 LERKFEQKL
-588 WDTFRQPIDEAF
+588 WDSFRQPIDEAF

-612 AMGEHDKLVLDASK
+612 AMGEHDKHVLDASK
-626 TLQAANTSGDGQQI
+626 ALQAANASGDGQQI

-657 KVVETAAVKAV
+657 KVVEKAAIS
-668 VDAENESKTTVAGVS
+668 AENESKTAVAG
-683 IASLAINNVAS
+683 AFVAS
-694 LSENTADSATTVVVN
+694 AAIENIATIDVNSDANIDAKIDANTDVNAAVVVN
-709 STQGASAV
+709 TTVGASPV
-717 QQAEAQEVSDVE
+717 EQVEAQEAADVE
-729 TDAIADAAEEAEKA
+729 ADAIADASEKA
-743 EKANAE
+743 AKAAAE
-749 PEEPAEPIEPLEPVK
+749 PVELAK
-764 PVAVPKK
+764 PVEAPKPIPKK

-784 KAEPAPAG
+784 KSEPAPAG
-792 KFGAGKFGDRKSGD
+792 KFGAGKFGDRK
-806 RKPGDRDSRGDSRGP
+806 PGDRNDSRDSRGP
-821 RSDSR
+821 RPDSR
-826 PDARDGS
+826 GDRGD
-833 RSERGDRFSDRPAY
+833 RGDRFSERPAY

-854 GDTAFRAQRD
+854 GDAAFRAQRD

-897 AKMPSAQDLGKQLPP
+897 AKMPSAHDLGKQLSPA
-912 SARSAWAEAITA
+912 ARSAWAAAIA
-924 TPAANKQ
+924 AAPASKQ
-931 ADAQTALLRLE
+931 ADIDTAETALLRLE

-971 APAQTWATDAA
+971 APLQTWTQDTA
-982 KVFANG
+982 KVLAVNFGDN
-988 FDDGA
+988 D
-993 ARRVQNALKVLLKR
+993 ARRLKMVLKQFIAK

>member
-1 MFDFLTNKSAPA
+1 
-13 APAAKVPK
+13 
-21 ASKNAPMNAKSASE
+21 MNAKSAPE
-35 PHPLDAPTGG
+35 PHPLDALTDG
-45 AFSASTAGDRAAKIR
+45 AFSAPTAGDRAAKVR
-60 DWMATNPSVE
+60 DWMAKNPSTE
-70 QMQDVFKELSARD
+70 QMQEVYKELSARD

-143 KEPLSSVKL
+143 KEPLASVKL

-187 KSYKDAINVLPALQ
+187 KSYKDAQTVLTALQ

-219 WASVDVKFAPQL
+219 WSSVDTKFAPQL
-231 DASKAQLLVVW
+231 EASKAQLLVVW
-242 DAFQAALTMTQT
+242 DAFQAALKMTE
-254 AAADASAP
+254 AAVADAAAP

-272 LRALRGVAKAEDA
+272 IRNLRGIAKAEEVL
-285 PKKPEKLKID
+285 KKPAKPKID
-295 PEIRLQAANNVRG
+295 PEIKLQAANYVRG
-308 VLLKLE
+308 ALLKLE
-314 QEIAEGHGKAS
+314 QEVAEGHGKAS

-353 ALAAAGELE
+353 ALASAGELE

-380 EGLLKRPEGQ
+380 EGLLKRPDGQ

-405 DQWKQTDQGGPANHV
+405 DQWKQTDQGGPANHA

-430 AAHVVVEAWIEK
+430 AAHAVVEAWIEK

-455 NLLAEVTAW
+455 SLMAEVTQW
-464 GQGADVNNAEG
+464 GE
-475 KSAPVAELASKG
+475 SAVAELANKG
-487 DWKAISR
+487 DWKGISR
-494 GLNQYAERWQNLGHV
+494 GLNQFADRWQNLGHV

-566 LQQQWTHEAQIIP
+566 LQQRWTHEAQSMP

-588 WDTFRQPIDEAF
+588 WDAFRHPIDEAF
-600 NRKTQEREKAAS
+600 NRKTQDREKAAS
-612 AMGEHDKLVLDASK
+612 AMGEHDKLVLEASK
-626 TLQAANTSGDGQQI
+626 ALQAANASGDGQQI

-657 KVVETAAVKAV
+657 KVVETAAIS
-668 VDAENESKTTVAGVS
+668 AENESKTAVAGVNNAS
-683 IASLAINNVAS
+683 EAIENIANSTNSGASEAPAVAES
-694 LSENTADSATTVVVN
+694 GETSTPAESADAQESAAMEEEKAAEPVVV
-709 STQGASAV
+709 
-717 QQAEAQEVSDVE
+717 EAP
-729 TDAIADAAEEAEKA
+729 K
-743 EKANAE
+743 
-749 PEEPAEPIEPLEPVK
+749 PA
-764 PVAVPKK
+764 PKK
-771 VIAVRGDDRPGMK
+771 VIAARGDDRPGTK

-792 KFGAGKFGDRKSGD
+792 KFGDRKFGD
-806 RKPGDRDSRGDSRGP
+806 RKPGDRPDSRGP
-821 RSDSR
+821 R
-826 PDARDGS
+826 PDGRGDNRGD
-833 RSERGDRFSDRPAY
+833 RGDRFSDRPAF

-854 GDTAFRAQRD
+854 GDAAFRAQRE
-864 ALDAAQFAL
+864 ALESAQFAL

-897 AKMPSAQDLGKQLPP
+897 AKVPSAQDLGKQLPP
-912 SARSAWAEAITA
+912 TARGSWTAALSAAPTA
-924 TPAANKQ
+924 KQ
-931 ADAQTALLRLE
+931 ADAETALLRLE

-971 APAQTWATDAA
+971 APAQTWTADAA

>member
-13 APAAKVPK
+13 TPAAKVPK
-21 ASKNAPMNAKSASE
+21 VPMNAKSAPE
-35 PHPLDAPTGG
+35 PHPLDALTGG
-45 AFSASTAGDRAAKIR
+45 AFSAPTASDRAAKVR
-60 DWMATNPSVE
+60 DWMATNPSAE
-70 QMQDVFKELSARD
+70 HMQEVFKELSSRD

-92 KLDELKKAKGQEAV
+92 KLDELKRAKGQEAV
-106 GEEWANKAHALLAVG
+106 GEEWAAKAQALLSLG

-143 KEPLSSVKL
+143 KEPLASVKL

-201 TDVQHWQDQAQAL
+201 IDVQHWQDQAQAL

-219 WASVDVKFAPQL
+219 WSSVDAKFAPQL
-231 DASKAQLLVVW
+231 EASKAQLLVVW
-242 DAFQAALTMTQT
+242 DAFQAALKMTE
-254 AAADASAP
+254 AAATDASAP

-272 LRALRGVAKAEDA
+272 LRALRGVAKAEEA
-285 PKKPEKLKID
+285 PKKPAKPKID
-295 PEIRLQAANNVRG
+295 PELKLQAANYVRTT
-308 VLLKLE
+308 LLKLE
-314 QEIAEGHGKAS
+314 QEVAEGHGKAS

-375 LLIKA
+375 LFIKA

-405 DQWKQTDQGGPANHV
+405 DQWKQTDQGGPANHT

-455 NLLAEVTAW
+455 NLVAEVTAW
-464 GQGADVNNAEG
+464 GANAV
-475 KSAPVAELASKG
+475 SELASKG
-487 DWKAISR
+487 DWKGISR
-494 GLNQYAERWQNLGHV
+494 GLNQFAERWQNLGHV

-518 PQWKAAMD
+518 PPWKAAMD

-532 QTAQKNS
+532 QAAQKQS
-539 VDRRHA
+539 VERRHA
-545 MIEEAKALGAMPM
+545 MIEEAKALGAMPV

-566 LQQQWTHEAQIIP
+566 LQHNWQHEAQTIP

-588 WDTFRQPIDEAF
+588 WDTFRHPIDEAF
-600 NRKTQEREKAAS
+600 NRKTQDREKAAS
-612 AMGEHDKLVLDASK
+612 AMGEHDKHVLEASK
-626 TLQAANTSGDGQQI
+626 ALQAANASGDGQQI

-657 KVVETAAVKAV
+657 KVVETAAVA
-668 VDAENESKTTVAGVS
+668 AENESKTALAGVS
-683 IASLAINNVAS
+683 ISSDAINTVVNV
-694 LSENTADSATTVVVN
+694 DSAVVVN
-709 STQGASAV
+709 STEGASPV
-717 QQAEAQEVSDVE
+717 EQVEAQEIADVE
-729 TDAIADAAEEAEKA
+729 ADAIADAAEEAAA
-743 EKANAE
+743 ES
-749 PEEPAEPIEPLEPVK
+749 IEPVEAPK
-764 PVAVPKK
+764 PAPKK

-792 KFGAGKFGDRKSGD
+792 KFGDRKFGDRKPGGD
-806 RKPGDRDSRGDSRGP
+806 RDNRGDSRGDSRGP
-821 RSDSR
+821 RSDAR
-826 PDARDGS
+826 PDS
-833 RSERGDRFSDRPAY
+833 RGDRFSDRPVF

-854 GDTAFRAQRD
+854 GDAAFRAQRE
-864 ALDAAQFAL
+864 ALESAQFAL

-912 SARSAWAEAITA
+912 TARSAWTAAITA
-924 TPAANKQ
+924 APSGKQ
-931 ADAQTALLRLE
+931 ADADTALLRLE
-942 MAAELPTPAEHLAA
+942 MAAELPTPADQLAA

-971 APAQTWATDAA
+971 APAQTWTADAA

>member
-1 MFDFLTNKSAPA
+1 MFEFLTNKSAPA
-13 APAAKVPK
+13 KSTGSAAKSPQSSK
-21 ASKNAPMNAKSASE
+21 IASKNAPMNAKSAPE
-35 PHPLDAPTGG
+35 PHPLDALTRG
-45 AFSASTAGDRAAKIR
+45 AFSASTAGDRAAKVR
-60 DWMATNPSVE
+60 EWMASNPSVE
-70 QMQDVFKELSARD
+70 QLQEVYKELSSRD

-106 GEEWANKAHALLAVG
+106 GEEWAAKAQALLSLG

-143 KEPLSSVKL
+143 KEPLASVKL

-187 KSYKDAINVLPALQ
+187 KSYKDAQTVLPALQ

-214 VVDAN
+214 ASDAN
-219 WASVDVKFAPQL
+219 WISVDTKFAPL
-231 DASKAQLLVVW
+231 LEASKAQLLVVW
-242 DAFQAALTMTQT
+242 DAFQAALKMTE
-254 AAADASAP
+254 AAVADAAAP

-272 LRALRGVAKAEDA
+272 IRNLRGIAKAEEVL
-285 PKKPEKLKID
+285 KKPAKPKVD
-295 PEIRLQAANNVRG
+295 PEIKLQAANYVRG
-308 VLLKLE
+308 ALLKLE
-314 QEIAEGHGKAS
+314 QEVAEGHGKAS

-380 EGLLKRPEGQ
+380 EGLLKRPDGQ

-405 DQWKQTDQGGPANHV
+405 DQWKQTDQGGPANHA

-455 NLLAEVTAW
+455 NLMAEVTAW
-464 GQGADVNNAEG
+464 GGSTVAD
-475 KSAPVAELASKG
+475 LASKG

-494 GLNQYAERWQNLGHV
+494 GLNQFADRWQNLGHV

-545 MIEEAKALGAMPM
+545 MIEEAKALSAMPVM
-558 MRIDAVKA
+558 PVRWMDAVKA
-566 LQQQWTHEAQIIP
+566 LQQRWTHEAQSMP

-588 WDTFRQPIDEAF
+588 WDAFRQPIDEAF

-612 AMGEHDKLVLDASK
+612 AMGEHDKRVLDASK
-626 TLQAANTSGDGQQI
+626 ALQVANASGDGQQI

-657 KVVETAAVKAV
+657 KVVENAALS
-668 VDAENESKTTVAGVS
+668 AENESKTALSVVNTASVAIES
-683 IASLAINNVAS
+683 IANTSAIT
-694 LSENTADSATTVVVN
+694 EN
-709 STQGASAV
+709 STEGASPV
-717 QQAEAQEVSDVE
+717 EQAEAQEVADVE
-729 TDAIADAAEEAEKA
+729 ADAIADAAEDAEKVT
-743 EKANAE
+743 AE
-749 PEEPAEPIEPLEPVK
+749 PAASVETSKPA
-764 PVAVPKK
+764 PKK
-771 VIAVRGDDRPGMK
+771 VIAARGDDRPGTK
-784 KAEPAPAG
+784 KAEPIS
-792 KFGAGKFGDRKSGD
+792 AGKFGDRKFGD
-806 RKPGDRDSRGDSRGP
+806 RKPGGDRDGRGDSRGP
-821 RSDSR
+821 RPDSR
-826 PDARDGS
+826 GPRPDG
-833 RSERGDRFSDRPAY
+833 RGDRFTDRGERPAY

-854 GDTAFRAQRD
+854 GDAAFRAQRE
-864 ALDAAQFAL
+864 ALESAQFAL

-892 QTRDA
+892 KDRA
-897 AKMPSAQDLGKQLPP
+897 ADKVPSVQDLGKQLPP
-912 SARSAWAEAITA
+912 TARSAWTSALAA
-924 TPAANKQ
+924 TPAGKQ
-931 ADAQTALLRLE
+931 ADADTALLRLE

-971 APAQTWATDAA
+971 APAQTWTADAA

-988 FDDGA
+988 FDDSS

>member
-1 MFDFLTNKSAPA
+1 MFDFLTNKTAPA
-13 APAAKVPK
+13 TPAAKV
-21 ASKNAPMNAKSASE
+21 SKAPMNAKSAAE
-35 PHPLDAPTGG
+35 PHPLDALTGG
-45 AFSASTAGDRAAKIR
+45 AFSASTAGDRAAKVR
-60 DWMATNPSVE
+60 DWMATSPTTE
-70 QMQDVFKELSARD
+70 QMQEVFKELSHRD

-92 KLDELKKAKGQEAV
+92 KLDELKKAKGQQAV
-106 GEEWANKAHALLAVG
+106 GEEWAAKAQALLSLS

-143 KEPLSSVKL
+143 KEPLASVKL

-187 KSYKDAINVLPALQ
+187 KSYKDAQTVLPALQ

-214 VVDAN
+214 VVDTN
-219 WASVDVKFAPQL
+219 WASVDIKFAPQL
-231 DASKAQLLVVW
+231 EASKAQLLVVW
-242 DAFQAALTMTQT
+242 DAFQAALKMTEA

-272 LRALRGVAKAEDA
+272 LRALRGIAKAEEA
-285 PKKPEKLKID
+285 PKKPAKPKID
-295 PEIRLQAANNVRG
+295 PEIRLQAANHVRT

-314 QEIAEGHGKAS
+314 QEVADGHGKAS

-380 EGLLKRPEGQ
+380 EGLLKRPEGH
-390 ALGGRKMQETLRAMR
+390 ALGGRKMQETLRTMR
-405 DQWKQTDQGGPANHV
+405 DQWKQTDQGGPANHT

-430 AAHVVVEAWIEK
+430 AAHEVVEAWIEK

-455 NLLAEVTAW
+455 NLVAEVTKW
-464 GQGADVNNAEG
+464 GTTSEQGGV
-475 KSAPVAELASKG
+475 PELANKG

-494 GLNQYAERWQNLGHV
+494 GLNQFADRWQNLGHV

-532 QTAQKNS
+532 QAAQKHS
-539 VDRRHA
+539 VERRHA
-545 MIEEAKALGAMPM
+545 MIEEAKRLGAMPV

-566 LQQQWTHEAQIIP
+566 LQHDWTHEAQTVT
-579 LDRKFEQKL
+579 LERKFEQKL
-588 WDTFRQPIDEAF
+588 WDSFRQPIDEAF
-600 NRKTQEREKAAS
+600 NRKTLEREKAAS
-612 AMGEHDKLVLDASK
+612 AMGEHDKLVLEASK
-626 TLQAANTSGDGQQI
+626 ALQAANVSGDGQQI
-640 RAAIAA
+640 RAAMVA

-657 KVVETAAVKAV
+657 KVVETAAIS
-668 VDAENESKTTVAGVS
+668 AENDSKTAVAGVS
-683 IASLAINNVAS
+683 IAYDAINNA
-694 LSENTADSATTVVVN
+694 ADIDSTVTIN
-709 STQGASAV
+709 STQGASPV
-717 QQAEAQEVSDVE
+717 EQVEAQEMADIE
-729 TDAIADAAEEAEKA
+729 ADAIADAAEVAEKA
-743 EKANAE
+743 PAAPVE
-749 PEEPAEPIEPLEPVK
+749 PPK
-764 PVAVPKK
+764 PVPKK
-771 VIAVRGDDRPGMK
+771 VIAARGDDRPGTK

-792 KFGAGKFGDRKSGD
+792 RFGDRKFGD
-806 RKPGDRDSRGDSRGP
+806 RKPGDRPDSRGP
-821 RSDSR
+821 RPDSR
-826 PDARDGS
+826 GPRPEGRSDG
-833 RSERGDRFSDRPAY
+833 RGDRFSDRPTY

-854 GDTAFRAQRD
+854 GDAAFRAQRE
-864 ALDAAQFAL
+864 ALESAQFAL

-892 QTRDA
+892 KERDA
-897 AKMPSAQDLGKQLPP
+897 AKMPTAQDLGKQLPAT
-912 SARSAWAEAITA
+912 ARSSWTAAIA
-924 TPAANKQ
+924 AAPAVKQ
-931 ADAQTALLRLE
+931 ADADTALLRLE

-971 APAQTWATDAA
+971 APAQTWTADTA
-982 KVFANG
+982 KVFSNG

>member
-1 MFDFLTNKSAPA
+1 MFDFLTPKTGSTTSSKNGTK
-13 APAAKVPK
+13 AAKVAK
-21 ASKNAPMNAKSASE
+21 VNAPMNAKSAPE
-35 PHPLDAPTGG
+35 PHPLDALTGG
-45 AFSASTAGDRAAKIR
+45 AFSAPTASDRAAKVR
-60 DWMATNPSVE
+60 DWMATNPSTE
-70 QMQDVFKELSARD
+70 HMQDVFKELSARD

-106 GEEWANKAHALLAVG
+106 GEEWAAKAQALLSLG

-143 KEPLSSVKL
+143 KEPLVSVKL

-187 KSYKDAINVLPALQ
+187 KSYKDAQNVLPALLV
-201 TDVQHWQDQAQAL
+201 DVQHWQDQAQAL

-219 WASVDVKFAPQL
+219 WSSVDTKFAPL
-231 DASKAQLLVVW
+231 LEASKAQLLVVW
-242 DAFQAALTMTQT
+242 DAFQAALKMTE
-254 AAADASAP
+254 AAVSDAAAP

-272 LRALRGVAKAEDA
+272 IRNLRGIAKAEEVL
-285 PKKPEKLKID
+285 KKPAKPKID
-295 PEIRLQAANNVRG
+295 PEIKLQAANYVRTS
-308 VLLKLE
+308 LLKLE
-314 QEIAEGHGKAS
+314 QEVAEGHGKAS

-330 ALRNALKE
+330 ALRNALKV

-380 EGLLKRPEGQ
+380 EGLLKRPDGQ

-405 DQWKQTDQGGPANHV
+405 DQWKQTDQGGPANHA

-455 NLLAEVTAW
+455 NLVAEVTQW
-464 GQGADVNNAEG
+464 GETAVAD
-475 KSAPVAELASKG
+475 LASKG

-494 GLNQYAERWQNLGHV
+494 GLNQFAERWQNLGHV

-532 QTAQKNS
+532 QTAQKSS

-545 MIEEAKALGAMPM
+545 MIEEAKALGAMPVL
-558 MRIDAVKA
+558 RIDAVKA
-566 LQQQWTHEAQIIP
+566 LQQQWTHEAQSMP

-588 WDTFRQPIDEAF
+588 WDAFRHPIDEAF
-600 NRKTQEREKAAS
+600 NRKTQDREKAAS
-612 AMGEHDKLVLDASK
+612 AMGEHDKHVLEASK
-626 TLQAANTSGDGQQI
+626 ALQAANASGDGQQI

-657 KVVETAAVKAV
+657 KVVETAAIS
-668 VDAENESKTTVAGVS
+668 AENESKTAVAGVN
-683 IASLAINNVAS
+683 IAYTAIENVA
-694 LSENTADSATTVVVN
+694 NTANDDVNVTVN
-709 STQGASAV
+709 STEGASPV
-717 QQAEAQEVSDVE
+717 EQVEAQEVADVE
-729 TDAIADAAEEAEKA
+729 ADAISNAADAAEVAEKA
-743 EKANAE
+743 EKAPDAPVE
-749 PEEPAEPIEPLEPVK
+749 PPKPA
-764 PVAVPKK
+764 PKK

-792 KFGAGKFGDRKSGD
+792 KFGAGKFGDRK
-806 RKPGDRDSRGDSRGP
+806 PGDRDNRGDNRGDSRGP

-826 PDARDGS
+826 PDS
-833 RSERGDRFSDRPAY
+833 RGDRFSDRPAF

-854 GDTAFRAQRD
+854 GDVAFRAQRE
-864 ALDAAQFAL
+864 ALESAQFAL

-892 QTRDA
+892 KDRA
-897 AKMPSAQDLGKQLPP
+897 ADKVPSSQDLGKQLPP
-912 SARSAWAEAITA
+912 TARSAWTSALAA
-924 TPAANKQ
+924 APAGKQ
-931 ADAQTALLRLE
+931 ADADTALLRLE

-971 APAQTWATDAA
+971 APAQTWTADAA